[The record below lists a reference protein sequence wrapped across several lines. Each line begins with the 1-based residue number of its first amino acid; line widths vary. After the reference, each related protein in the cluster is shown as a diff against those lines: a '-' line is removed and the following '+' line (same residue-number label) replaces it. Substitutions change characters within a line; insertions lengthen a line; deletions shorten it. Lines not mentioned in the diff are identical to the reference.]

1 MGRELERLI
10 KEATVG
16 VGPFRINTVLLLRNA
31 GYDSNLYR
39 RPYDHVKDYTVTVGP
54 GFYLYLPIKK
64 KIIFSIYESPQYVY
78 FKETKK
84 ERSWNNYFKG
94 QVNFVFT
101 RIFFSMGKGYSV
113 ARERWNT
120 EIDIRPQ
127 RKENSYLGSF
137 LWQVTKR
144 TSFYLQY
151 RRAKYEYED
160 LSYQKINIRDALNRR
175 EDRFS
180 LTGYYKLSYRTNFVI
195 DVRYGYFDFENP
207 SNFRD
212 ARSYGIYGG
221 FEFSPFGTVRGKINI
236 GYKYFNSM
244 KPEEK
249 DYRGIVGDSSI
260 SIRLLKPF
268 RVRGLYKRDIEFSVW
283 YGHPYYI
290 ENRLGGGVSVYLFKN
305 TRLDYDYNLGRNEY
319 PERESLGQ
327 MIGEKRG
334 DDYSI
339 HSVGIYFRLKR
350 NIGIGV
356 VASRWIRD
364 SSVDWLDGKRDYVGV
379 NLTYDF

>member
-1 MGRELERLI
+1 MLIFISVHKSYGWGKTWMGSELERLVR
-10 KEATVG
+10 EAWLT

-39 RPYDHVKDYTVTVGP
+39 KSYDPVKDYTITVGP
-54 GFYLYLPIKK
+54 GFYVYLPIKK

-101 RIFFSMGKGYSV
+101 RIFFSLGKGYSA

-144 TSFYLQY
+144 TSFYIQY
-151 RRAKYEYED
+151 RKAKYEYED

-212 ARSYGIYGG
+212 ARSYGLYGG
-221 FEFSPFGTVRGKINI
+221 FEFFWSC
-236 GYKYFNSM
+236 
-244 KPEEK
+244 
-249 DYRGIVGDSSI
+249 
-260 SIRLLKPF
+260 
-268 RVRGLYKRDIEFSVW
+268 
-283 YGHPYYI
+283 
-290 ENRLGGGVSVYLFKN
+290 
-305 TRLDYDYNLGRNEY
+305 
-319 PERESLGQ
+319 ERED
-327 MIGEKRG
+327 K
-334 DDYSI
+334 Y
-339 HSVGIYFRLKR
+339 RL
-350 NIGIGV
+350 
-356 VASRWIRD
+356 
-364 SSVDWLDGKRDYVGV
+364 
-379 NLTYDF
+379 